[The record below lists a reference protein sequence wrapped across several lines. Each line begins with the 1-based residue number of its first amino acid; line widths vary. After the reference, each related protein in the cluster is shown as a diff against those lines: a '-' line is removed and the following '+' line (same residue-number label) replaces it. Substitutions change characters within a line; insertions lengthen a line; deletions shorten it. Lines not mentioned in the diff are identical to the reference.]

1 MAHVRQQIRDYV
13 ADLLVNFIF
22 DRFGIII
29 QDRFNVNLT
38 AREIGDLLST
48 GTLYKFRRY
57 ALDEEK
63 LPALIVYT
71 TTDISRLATIGQR
84 TMMHDLELRVD
95 IINKGSS
102 VSIFENIEQFSAELI
117 GKIEDDFDF
126 GGLAKSCVLASSDFD
141 VETGGEKAIGSGKM
155 IFNVQYTTAINNC
168 QVSI

>member
-22 DRFGIII
+22 DRFGIVI
-29 QDRFNVNLT
+29 QDRFSVNLE
-38 AREIGDLLST
+38 ARPGNET

-57 ALDEEK
+57 ALDEAK

-71 TTDISRLATIGQR
+71 TTDLSRLATIGQR
-84 TMMHDLELRVD
+84 TMTHNLELRVD
-95 IINKGSS
+95 IVNKGSS
-102 VSIFENIEQFSAELI
+102 LNIFENIEQFSAELI
-117 GKIEDDFDF
+117 SKVEDDFF
-126 GGLAKSCVLASSDFD
+126 LGGLAKSCVLASSDFD

>member
-1 MAHVRQQIRDYV
+1 M
-13 ADLLVNFIF
+13 LTKFIF
-22 DRFGIII
+22 DRFGIEIL
-29 QDRFNVNLT
+29 DRFNVQLS
-38 AREIGDLLST
+38 ARLDDKLIST

-84 TMMHDLELRVD
+84 TMTHDLELRVD

-117 GKIEDDFDF
+117 HAVEDDFDL
-126 GGLAKSCVLASSDFD
+126 GGLAKSCVLASSDFN

-155 IFNVQYTTAINNC
+155 IFNVQYTTAINNS

>member
-13 ADLLVNFIF
+13 ADLLVNFIR

-29 QDRFNVNLT
+29 RDRFDAILQPRGGGNQ
-38 AREIGDLLST
+38 

-57 ALDEEK
+57 ALDEDQ

-84 TMMHDLELRVD
+84 TMNHSLELRVD
-95 IINKGSS
+95 IINKGAST
-102 VSIFENIEQFSAELI
+102 SIFENIEQFAADLI
-117 GKIEDDFDF
+117 HSVESDFYL

-155 IFNVQYTTAINNC
+155 IFNVQYTTAIDNC

>member
-13 ADLLVNFIF
+13 ADLLVNFIY
-22 DRFGIII
+22 DRFGIVI
-29 QDRFNVNLT
+29 QDRFNVNLE
-38 AREIGDLLST
+38 ARQGGEI

-71 TTDISRLATIGQR
+71 TTDLSRLATIGQR
-84 TMMHDLELRVD
+84 TMTHDLELRVD

-102 VSIFENIEQFSAELI
+102 LNIFENIEQFSAELI
-117 GKIEDDFDF
+117 SKVEDDFF
-126 GGLAKSCVLASSDFD
+126 LGGLAKSCVLASSDFD

>member
-1 MAHVRQQIRDYV
+1 MSHVRQQIRDYV
-13 ADLLVNFIF
+13 ADLLVEFIR

-29 QDRFNVNLT
+29 RDRFSDGLQPR
-38 AREIGDLLST
+38 AGDGV

-57 ALDEEK
+57 ALDEDR

-71 TTDISRLATIGQR
+71 TTDLSRLATIGQR
-84 TMMHDLELRVD
+84 TMTHNLELRVD
-95 IINKGSS
+95 IINKGAST
-102 VSIFENIEQFSAELI
+102 SIFENIEQFTADLI
-117 GKIEDDFDF
+117 HSVESDFYL

-155 IFNVQYTTAINNC
+155 IFNVQYTTAIDNC

>member
-22 DRFGIII
+22 DRFGIVI
-29 QDRFNVNLT
+29 QDRFSVNLE
-38 AREIGDLLST
+38 ARPGNET

-57 ALDEEK
+57 ALDEAK

-71 TTDISRLATIGQR
+71 TTDLSRLATIGQR
-84 TMMHDLELRVD
+84 TMTHDLELRVD
-95 IINKGSS
+95 IVNKGSS
-102 VSIFENIEQFSAELI
+102 LNIFENIEQFSAELI
-117 GKIEDDFDF
+117 SKVEDDFF
-126 GGLAKSCVLASSDFD
+126 LGGLAKSCVLASSDFD

>member
-13 ADLLVNFIF
+13 ADLLVQFIY
-22 DRFGIII
+22 DRFGIVIR
-29 QDRFNVNLT
+29 DRFNVGLEPR
-38 AREIGDLLST
+38 AGDGA

-57 ALDEEK
+57 ALDDDR

-84 TMMHDLELRVD
+84 TMNHSLELRVD
-95 IINKGSS
+95 IINKGAST
-102 VSIFENIEQFSAELI
+102 SIFENIEQFAADLI
-117 GKIEDDFDF
+117 HSVESDFYL

-155 IFNVQYTTAINNC
+155 IFNVQYTTAIDNC